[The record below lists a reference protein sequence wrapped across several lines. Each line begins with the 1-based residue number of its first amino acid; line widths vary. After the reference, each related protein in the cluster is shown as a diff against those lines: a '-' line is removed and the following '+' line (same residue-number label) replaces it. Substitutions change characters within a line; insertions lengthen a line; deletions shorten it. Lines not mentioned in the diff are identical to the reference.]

1 MEFKSSAP
9 EYVFNNENYLNYLV
23 QYQGDIIG
31 EFNNQNGIYHISNSL
46 DLDIK

>member
-9 EYVFNNENYLNYLV
+9 ENVFNNENYLNYLV

-31 EFNNQNGIYHISNSL
+31 EFSGEDGIYATLINNR
-46 DLDIK
+46 